1 MRQMDKDKILED
13 IFNSDS
19 LGLLKVAPRN
29 SSVRSADE
37 RLAASFQ
44 DIVDFYE
51 KNNKQEPKPNPANV
65 AEYQLYLRL
74 KALREDKDKKSALA
88 SIDKYNLL
96 RSEKREIKTIDDIF
110 GDDSMGLLDSGAE
123 DLFEFKHTPKDN
135 DRAEADFVARRK
147 PCKDF
152 EKYRLLFK
160 AIQKDLAGN
169 KRKLIPFNEKQL
181 VEGNY
186 FVHNGIL
193 LLLDKT
199 IDLQQDKTG
208 KLDGR
213 TRVIF
218 ENGTESSMK
227 FRSLGKN
234 LFDNG
239 KAVTESSDKSNNN
252 FSENFSSVTEEDEAS
267 GYIYVL
273 KSKTND
279 ERISSI
285 KNLYKIGFSTTE
297 VADRIKNAEKEPTYL
312 MAPVEFIAG
321 WKCYNM
327 NPQKFEQLIHNFFGN
342 SCLDIDV
349 FDENGKRHSPRE
361 WFVAPLDVIKHAIE
375 LIISGKILNYRYDPT
390 NEIISEK
397 I

>member
-1 MRQMDKDKILED
+1 MDKDKILED

-234 LFDNG
+234 LFLNG
-239 KAVTESSDKSNNN
+239 KAVTATSELLNNDFNESFNSITDKDK
-252 FSENFSSVTEEDEAS
+252 EE
-267 GYIYVL
+267 GFIYVL
-273 KSKTND
+273 KSKSTD
-279 ERISSI
+279 EHIYSI
-285 KNLYKIGFSTTE
+285 RNLFKIGFSRNE
-297 VADRIKNAEKEPTYL
+297 VAERIKNAEKEPTYL
-312 MAPVEFIAG
+312 MAPVECIAS

-342 SCLDIDV
+342 ACLDIDV
-349 FDENGKRHSPRE
+349 FDEAGKRHMPRE
-361 WFVAPLDVIKHAIE
+361 WFIAPLDVIKTAIE
-375 LIISGKILNYRYDPT
+375 LIISGKIINYRYDPM
-390 NEIISEK
+390 NETISEK
-397 I
+397 SLI

>member
-1 MRQMDKDKILED
+1 MGQMDKDKALEE

-19 LGLLKVAPRN
+19 LGILKVVPKSSPRTADDRLV
-29 SSVRSADE
+29 SSFME
-37 RLAASFQ
+37 
-44 DIVDFYE
+44 IIDFYE
-51 KNNKQEPKPNPANV
+51 KNNMQEPKSNPDNV
-65 AEYQLYLRL
+65 QEFQIYSRL
-74 KALREDKDKKSALA
+74 KSFRDNADKKSALA
-88 SIDKYNLL
+88 QFDKYNLL
-96 RSEKREIKTIDDIF
+96 KSEKKDLKTFDDIF
-110 GDDSMGLLDSGAE
+110 SDDDFDLLDNNSEGLY
-123 DLFEFKHTPKDN
+123 DFKHIPN
-135 DRAEADFVARRK
+135 ERERADADFVARRK

-152 EKYRLLFK
+152 VKYEALFK
-160 AIQKDLAGN
+160 AVQKDLSCN

-181 VEGNY
+181 EEGNF

-199 IDLQQDKTG
+199 IDLKQDKTG
-208 KLDGR
+208 KIDGR